1 MMHSHGFEPPWR
13 IEPRCADGSDMGI
26 RLETA
31 RLIVRPIEPRDAD
44 AWFAM
49 ITDPEVRRYL
59 PPAPLPARDAFFGAL
74 EKRHAMERERGY
86 TLWAVEAKAT
96 GEFVGQSGLVPVEG
110 IGPEIEIA
118 YHFAP
123 PSWGKGYATEAA
135 IAVLAHGLGGLGLD
149 RIIAIVMPANLAS
162 CRVVEKAGMRF
173 EGTAKYYGIPG
184 LRKYAAIRGP
194 R

>member
-1 MMHSHGFEPPWR
+1 M
-13 IEPRCADGSDMGI
+13 AI
-26 RLETA
+26 RLETE
-31 RLIVRPIEPRDAD
+31 RLIVRPIESRDGD

-59 PPAPLPARDAFFGAL
+59 PPGPLPARDAFAGAL
-74 EKRHAMERERGY
+74 EKRHTMERERGY

-118 YHFAP
+118 YHFAK

-135 IAVLAHGLGGLGLD
+135 IAVLGHGLGDLELD
-149 RIIAIVMPANLAS
+149 RIIAIVMPSNVAS
-162 CRVVEKAGMRF
+162 CRVVEKAGMHF
-173 EGTAKYYGIPG
+173 EGIATYYGIPG
-184 LRKYAAIRGP
+184 LRKYIAERT
-194 R
+194 